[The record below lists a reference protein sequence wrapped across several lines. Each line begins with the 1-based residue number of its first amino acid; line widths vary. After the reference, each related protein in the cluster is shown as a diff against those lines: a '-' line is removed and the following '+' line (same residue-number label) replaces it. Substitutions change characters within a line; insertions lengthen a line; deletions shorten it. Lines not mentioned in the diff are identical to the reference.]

1 MFRAATRLA
10 LSHTPDGVEI
20 ALCETDDGHY
30 LIRAGVRE
38 LMHSGAHASEEH
50 LGWLA
55 CERLAARAAP
65 AVLIGGLGM
74 GYTLRAALDVLP
86 AAAVVTVV
94 ELVAA
99 VATWNRGPLAD
110 LAGRPL
116 DDPRVRLLVADVAG
130 VLAASPG
137 AFDAIVL
144 DTDNGPGDVVRAANH
159 GLYDAA
165 GLATARAALAP
176 GGVLALW
183 SVDGVPGFVDALLA
197 AGLEVQVHE
206 VSATGAPGVSEHT
219 LYLATPEAA
228 HLPP

>member
-1 MFRAATRLA
+1 MLRSATRLA

-20 ALCETDDGHY
+20 ALCETYEGHY
-30 LIRAGVRE
+30 LIRAGARE

-50 LGWLA
+50 LGRLA
-55 CERLAARAAP
+55 CEPIADRVAP

-74 GYTLRAALDVLP
+74 GYTLRAALDALP
-86 AAAVVTVV
+86 ADAAVTVV

-99 VATWNRGPLAD
+99 VADWNRGPLAA

-116 DDPRVRLLVADVAG
+116 DDPRVRLLVADVAD

-137 AFDAIVL
+137 AFDAVVL
-144 DTDNGPGDVVRAANH
+144 DTDNGPGDVVREANH
-159 GLYDAA
+159 GLYDGA
-165 GLATARAALAP
+165 GLAAARAALAP

-183 SVDGVPGFVDALLA
+183 SVDWVPGFVEALLA
-197 AGLEVQVHE
+197 ADLEVQVHE

-219 LYLATPEAA
+219 LYLATAAPEG
-228 HLPP
+228 